1 LPDTAFAMPGTPG
14 PKVNAASFFDHNRRI
29 GGLSDLNA

>member
-1 LPDTAFAMPGTPG
+1 MPRR
-14 PKVNAASFFDHNRRI
+14 KVNAASFLGRNRRI

>member
-1 LPDTAFAMPGTPG
+1 LPDTAFSMPGTPRR
-14 PKVNAASFFDHNRRI
+14 KVNAASFLGRYRRI